1 MGRTLNA
8 YNHRAM
14 TPIRTTDISRA
25 SKRGYAVAG
34 LLLVLWAS
42 ALTLIAVTVV
52 PDGYWF
58 SYYSVDYTLGFVRR
72 GLAGELVGL
81 VPGDDYFTSLQIL
94 RWFPTVFFVLGLA
107 VVARTVAVRSGR
119 SERRLMMAL
128 LIPVLPFGFAFAL
141 FSARP
146 DLFGAT
152 ALVGFA
158 VALKST
164 ERDRTTLIASAVY
177 GGITA
182 VLTLTH
188 EAIPFLFGLG
198 ALVAL
203 TVLAKQCSE
212 KTLRLGAILA
222 IGPGLVT
229 ALAVAFLG
237 RRGISAQLCELVPHA
252 PMNHPL
258 AGEPSLGELL
268 RGFRFNVDYHDWLC
282 RNILPLFDQTF
293 TDGARFVASIGV
305 IALTAS
311 AAFGIGLLAITILAI
326 SHVSGVP
333 FSRMRSLLRSRIVW
347 VLLGFALIVPIFM
360 SGVDWIRWWVI
371 ITFDIG
377 IVFLL
382 FASNERESELP
393 PTRRTRIVFACG
405 AILLAVL
412 PLGIIPVFG
421 APVPM

>member
-1 MGRTLNA
+1 MEST
-8 YNHRAM
+8 
-14 TPIRTTDISRA
+14 RTTEISPLR
-25 SKRGYAVAG
+25 KRSYAIAG
-34 LLLVLWAS
+34 LLLLLWAS
-42 ALTLIAVTVV
+42 VLTVIALTVV

-58 SYYSVDYTLGFVRR
+58 SYYAVDYTVGFIRR

-81 VPGDDYFTSLQIL
+81 MPGDDYFGSLRIL
-94 RWFPTVFFVLGLA
+94 RWFPTVIFVLGLA

-128 LIPVLPFGFAFAL
+128 LIPLLPFGFAFAL

-152 ALVGFA
+152 ALAGFA
-158 VALKST
+158 VALKLAD
-164 ERDRTTLIASAVY
+164 RDRSTLIASAVY

-188 EAIPFLFGLG
+188 EAIPFLYSLG
-198 ALVAL
+198 VLVAL
-203 TVLAKQCSE
+203 AVLARQRSE
-212 KTLRLGAILA
+212 NTLRLSAALA

-229 ALAVAFLG
+229 ALAVAFIG
-237 RRGISAQLCELVPHA
+237 RRGMSAQLCELVPHG

-282 RNILPLFDQTF
+282 RNILPLYDQTF

-305 IALTAS
+305 VALSAS
-311 AAFGIGLLAITILAI
+311 AAFGIALFAVTILAI

-333 FSRMRSLLRSRIVW
+333 FSRMRSLLRNRIVW
-347 VLLGFALIVPIFM
+347 VLIGFALILPIFM
-360 SGVDWIRWWVI
+360 TGVDWIRWWVM

-382 FASNERESELP
+382 FASSEHESDLP
-393 PTRRTRIVFACG
+393 PTRRIRIVFACG

>member
-1 MGRTLNA
+1 
-8 YNHRAM
+8 M
-14 TPIRTTDISRA
+14 TPTHSTDISRA
-25 SKRGYAVAG
+25 GKRGYAIAG

-72 GLAGELVGL
+72 GLAGELVDL
-81 VPGDDYFTSLQIL
+81 VPGDEYFTSLRIL
-94 RWFPTVFFVLGLA
+94 RWFPTVVFVLGLA
-107 VVARTVAVRSGR
+107 VVAWTVAVSSGR

-146 DLFGAT
+146 DLFGAS
-152 ALVGFA
+152 ALAGFA
-158 VALKST
+158 VALKFSRT
-164 ERDRTTLIASAVY
+164 ERSTLIACAVY

-198 ALVAL
+198 ALVSL
-203 TVLAKQCSE
+203 TVLARQDRE

-229 ALAVAFLG
+229 ALAVAVLG
-237 RRGISAQLCELVPHA
+237 RRGLSSQFCELVPHG

-282 RNILPLFDQTF
+282 RNILPLYDQTF

-311 AAFGIGLLAITILAI
+311 AAFGIALFAVSILAI

-333 FSRMRSLLRSRIVW
+333 FSRMRSLLRNRIVW
-347 VLLGFALIVPIFM
+347 VLIGFALIVPIFVT
-360 SGVDWIRWWVI
+360 GVDWIRWWVM
-371 ITFDIG
+371 ITFDVG

-382 FASNERESELP
+382 FASSEQESGLP

-412 PLGIIPVFG
+412 PVGIIPVFG

>member
-1 MGRTLNA
+1 
-8 YNHRAM
+8 M
-14 TPIRTTDISRA
+14 TPTHSTDISRA
-25 SKRGYAVAG
+25 GKRGYAIAG

-72 GLAGELVGL
+72 GLAGELVDL
-81 VPGDDYFTSLQIL
+81 VPGDEYFTSLRIL
-94 RWFPTVFFVLGLA
+94 RWFPTVVFVLGLA
-107 VVARTVAVRSGR
+107 VVAWTVAVSSGR

-146 DLFGAT
+146 DLFGAS
-152 ALVGFA
+152 ALAGFA
-158 VALKST
+158 VALKFSRT
-164 ERDRTTLIASAVY
+164 ERSTLIACAVY

-198 ALVAL
+198 ALVSL
-203 TVLAKQCSE
+203 TVLARQDRE

-229 ALAVAFLG
+229 ALAVAVLG
-237 RRGISAQLCELVPHA
+237 RRGLSSQFCELVPHG

-282 RNILPLFDQTF
+282 RNILPLYDQTF

-311 AAFGIGLLAITILAI
+311 AAFGIALFAVSILAI

-333 FSRMRSLLRSRIVW
+333 FSRMRSLLRNRIVW
-347 VLLGFALIVPIFM
+347 VLIGFALIVPIFVT
-360 SGVDWIRWWVI
+360 GVDWIRWWVM
-371 ITFDIG
+371 ITFDVG

-382 FASNERESELP
+382 FASSEQESDLP

-412 PLGIIPVFG
+412 PVGIIPVFG

>member
-1 MGRTLNA
+1 MESM
-8 YNHRAM
+8 H
-14 TPIRTTDISRA
+14 TTEISPVR
-25 SKRGYAVAG
+25 KRGYAVAG
-34 LLLVLWAS
+34 LLLLLWATVLTVI
-42 ALTLIAVTVV
+42 ALTVV

-58 SYYSVDYTLGFVRR
+58 SYYAVDYTVGFVRR

-81 VPGDDYFTSLQIL
+81 IPGDEYFGSLRIL
-94 RWFPTVFFVLGLA
+94 RWFPTVIFVLGLA
-107 VVARTVAVRSGR
+107 VVAWTVAVRSGR

-128 LIPVLPFGFAFAL
+128 LIPLLPFGFAFAL

-152 ALVGFA
+152 ALAGFA
-158 VALKST
+158 VALKLAD
-164 ERDRTTLIASAVY
+164 RDRSTLIASAVY

-188 EAIPFLFGLG
+188 EAIPFLYSLG
-198 ALVAL
+198 VLVAL
-203 TVLAKQCSE
+203 AVLARQRSE
-212 KTLRLGAILA
+212 NTLRLSAALA

-237 RRGISAQLCELVPHA
+237 RRGMSAQLCELVPHG

-258 AGEPSLGELL
+258 AGKPSLGELL
-268 RGFRFNVDYHDWLC
+268 RGYRFNVDYHDWLC
-282 RNILPLFDQTF
+282 RNILPLYDQTF

-305 IALTAS
+305 IALLAS
-311 AAFGIGLLAITILAI
+311 AAFGIALFAVAIFAI

-333 FSRMRSLLRSRIVW
+333 FSRMRSLLRNRIVW
-347 VLLGFALIVPIFM
+347 VLIGFALILPIFM
-360 SGVDWIRWWVI
+360 TGVDWIRWWVM

-382 FASNERESELP
+382 FASSEQESDLP

>member
-1 MGRTLNA
+1 MES
-8 YNHRAM
+8 
-14 TPIRTTDISRA
+14 TPTTEISPVR
-25 SKRGYAVAG
+25 KRGYAIAG
-34 LLLVLWAS
+34 LLLLLWAS
-42 ALTLIAVTVV
+42 VLTVIALTVV

-58 SYYSVDYTLGFVRR
+58 SYYAVDYTVGFIRR

-81 VPGDDYFTSLQIL
+81 MPSDDYFGSLRIL
-94 RWFPTVFFVLGLA
+94 RWFPTIIFVLGLA

-128 LIPVLPFGFAFAL
+128 LIPLLPFGFAFAL

-152 ALVGFA
+152 ALAGFA
-158 VALKST
+158 VALKLAA
-164 ERDRTTLIASAVY
+164 RDRSTLIASAVY
-177 GGITA
+177 GGTTA

-188 EAIPFLFGLG
+188 EAIPFLYSLG
-198 ALVAL
+198 VLVAL
-203 TVLAKQCSE
+203 AVLARQRSE
-212 KTLRLGAILA
+212 NTLRLSAALA

-237 RRGISAQLCELVPHA
+237 RRGMSAQLCELVPHG

-258 AGEPSLGELL
+258 AGEPTLGELL

-282 RNILPLFDQTF
+282 RNILPLYDQTF

-305 IALTAS
+305 VALSAS
-311 AAFGIGLLAITILAI
+311 AAFGVALFAVAILAI

-333 FSRMRSLLRSRIVW
+333 FSRMRSLLRNRIVW
-347 VLLGFALIVPIFM
+347 VLTGFVLILPIFM
-360 SGVDWIRWWVI
+360 TGVDWIRWWVM

-382 FASNERESELP
+382 FASSEQESDLP

>member
-1 MGRTLNA
+1 M
-8 YNHRAM
+8 
-14 TPIRTTDISRA
+14 
-25 SKRGYAVAG
+25 
-34 LLLVLWAS
+34 
-42 ALTLIAVTVV
+42 
-52 PDGYWF
+52 
-58 SYYSVDYTLGFVRR
+58 
-72 GLAGELVGL
+72 
-81 VPGDDYFTSLQIL
+81 
-94 RWFPTVFFVLGLA
+94 
-107 VVARTVAVRSGR
+107 
-119 SERRLMMAL
+119 
-128 LIPVLPFGFAFAL
+128 LPFGFAFAL

-146 DLFGAT
+146 DLFGAS
-152 ALVGFA
+152 ALAGFA
-158 VALKST
+158 VALKFSRT
-164 ERDRTTLIASAVY
+164 ERSTLIACAVY

-198 ALVAL
+198 ALVSL
-203 TVLAKQCSE
+203 TVLARQDRE

-229 ALAVAFLG
+229 ALAVAVLG
-237 RRGISAQLCELVPHA
+237 RRGLSSQFCELVPHG

-282 RNILPLFDQTF
+282 RNILPLYDQTF

-311 AAFGIGLLAITILAI
+311 AAFGIALFAVSILAI

-333 FSRMRSLLRSRIVW
+333 FSRMRSLLRNRIVW
-347 VLLGFALIVPIFM
+347 VLIGFALIVPIFVT
-360 SGVDWIRWWVI
+360 GVDWIRWWVM
-371 ITFDIG
+371 ITFDVG

-382 FASNERESELP
+382 FASSEQEPGLP

-412 PLGIIPVFG
+412 PVGIIPVFG

>member
-1 MGRTLNA
+1 
-8 YNHRAM
+8 M
-14 TPIRTTDISRA
+14 TPTHSTDISRA
-25 SKRGYAVAG
+25 GKRGYAIAG

-72 GLAGELVGL
+72 GLAGELVDL
-81 VPGDDYFTSLQIL
+81 VPGDEYFTSLRIL
-94 RWFPTVFFVLGLA
+94 RWFPTVVFVLGLA
-107 VVARTVAVRSGR
+107 VVAWTVAVSSGR

-146 DLFGAT
+146 DLFGAS
-152 ALVGFA
+152 ALAGFA
-158 VALKST
+158 VALKFSRT
-164 ERDRTTLIASAVY
+164 ERSTLIACVVY

-198 ALVAL
+198 ALVSL
-203 TVLAKQCSE
+203 TVLARQDRK

-229 ALAVAFLG
+229 ALAVAVLG
-237 RRGISAQLCELVPHA
+237 RRGLSSQFCELVPHG

-282 RNILPLFDQTF
+282 RNILPLYDQTF

-311 AAFGIGLLAITILAI
+311 AAFGIALFAVSILAI

-333 FSRMRSLLRSRIVW
+333 FSRMRSLLRNRIVW
-347 VLLGFALIVPIFM
+347 VLIGFALIVPIFVT
-360 SGVDWIRWWVI
+360 GVDWIRWWVM
-371 ITFDIG
+371 ITFDVG

-382 FASNERESELP
+382 FASSEQESGLP
-393 PTRRTRIVFACG
+393 PTRRTRVVFACG

-412 PLGIIPVFG
+412 PVGIIPVFG

>member
-1 MGRTLNA
+1 
-8 YNHRAM
+8 M
-14 TPIRTTDISRA
+14 TPTHSTDISRA
-25 SKRGYAVAG
+25 GKRGYAIAG

-81 VPGDDYFTSLQIL
+81 IPSNDYFTSLRIL
-94 RWFPTVFFVLGLA
+94 RWFPTIIFVLGLA
-107 VVARTVAVRSGR
+107 VVAWTVAVRSGR

-146 DLFGAT
+146 DLFGAS
-152 ALVGFA
+152 ALAGFA
-158 VALKST
+158 VALKFSRT
-164 ERDRTTLIASAVY
+164 ERSTLIACVVY

-198 ALVAL
+198 ALVSL
-203 TVLAKQCSE
+203 TVLARQDRE
-212 KTLRLGAILA
+212 NTLRLGAVLA

-229 ALAVAFLG
+229 ALAVAVLG
-237 RRGISAQLCELVPHA
+237 RRGLSSQFCELVPHG

-282 RNILPLFDQTF
+282 RNILPLYDQTF
-293 TDGARFVASIGV
+293 TDGARFVASTGV

-311 AAFGIGLLAITILAI
+311 AAFGIALFAVSILAI

-333 FSRMRSLLRSRIVW
+333 FSRMRSLLRNRIVW
-347 VLLGFALIVPIFM
+347 VLIGFALIAPIFVT
-360 SGVDWIRWWVI
+360 GVDWIRWWVM
-371 ITFDIG
+371 ITFDVG

-382 FASNERESELP
+382 FASSEQESGLP
-393 PTRRTRIVFACG
+393 PTRRTRVVFACG
-405 AILLAVL
+405 AILLALL
-412 PLGIIPVFG
+412 PVGIIPVFG

>member
-1 MGRTLNA
+1 
-8 YNHRAM
+8 M
-14 TPIRTTDISRA
+14 TPTHSTDISRA
-25 SKRGYAVAG
+25 GKRGYAIAG

-72 GLAGELVGL
+72 GLAGELVDL
-81 VPGDDYFTSLQIL
+81 VPGDEYFTSLRIL
-94 RWFPTVFFVLGLA
+94 RWFPTVVFVLGLA
-107 VVARTVAVRSGR
+107 VVAWTVAVSSGR

-146 DLFGAT
+146 DLFGAS
-152 ALVGFA
+152 ALAGFA
-158 VALKST
+158 VALKFSRT
-164 ERDRTTLIASAVY
+164 ERSTLIACVVY

-198 ALVAL
+198 ALVSL
-203 TVLAKQCSE
+203 TVLARQDRE

-229 ALAVAFLG
+229 ALAVAVLG
-237 RRGISAQLCELVPHA
+237 RRGLSSQFCELVPHG

-282 RNILPLFDQTF
+282 RNILPLYDQTF

-311 AAFGIGLLAITILAI
+311 AAFGIALFAVSILAI

-333 FSRMRSLLRSRIVW
+333 FSRMRSLLRNRIVW
-347 VLLGFALIVPIFM
+347 VLIGFALIVPIFVT
-360 SGVDWIRWWVI
+360 GVDWIRWWVM
-371 ITFDIG
+371 ITFDVG

-382 FASNERESELP
+382 FASSEQESGLP
-393 PTRRTRIVFACG
+393 PTRRTRVVFACG

-412 PLGIIPVFG
+412 PVGIIPVFG

>member
-1 MGRTLNA
+1 
-8 YNHRAM
+8 M
-14 TPIRTTDISRA
+14 TPTHSTDISRA
-25 SKRGYAVAG
+25 GKRGYAIAG

-72 GLAGELVGL
+72 GLAGELVDL
-81 VPGDDYFTSLQIL
+81 VPGDEYFTSLRIL
-94 RWFPTVFFVLGLA
+94 RWFPTVVFVLGLA
-107 VVARTVAVRSGR
+107 VVAWTVAVSSGR

-146 DLFGAT
+146 DLFGAS
-152 ALVGFA
+152 ALAGFA
-158 VALKST
+158 VALKFSRT
-164 ERDRTTLIASAVY
+164 ERSTLIACAVY

-198 ALVAL
+198 ALVSL
-203 TVLAKQCSE
+203 TVLARQDPK

-229 ALAVAFLG
+229 ALAVAVLG
-237 RRGISAQLCELVPHA
+237 RRGLSSQFCELVPHG

-282 RNILPLFDQTF
+282 RNILPLYDQTF

-311 AAFGIGLLAITILAI
+311 AAFGIALFAVSILAI

-333 FSRMRSLLRSRIVW
+333 FSRMRSLLRNRIVW
-347 VLLGFALIVPIFM
+347 VLIGFALIVPIFVT
-360 SGVDWIRWWVI
+360 GVDWIRWWVM
-371 ITFDIG
+371 ITFDVG

-382 FASNERESELP
+382 FASSEQESDLP

-412 PLGIIPVFG
+412 PVGIIPVFG

>member
-1 MGRTLNA
+1 
-8 YNHRAM
+8 M
-14 TPIRTTDISRA
+14 TPTHSTDISRA
-25 SKRGYAVAG
+25 GKRGYAIAG

-72 GLAGELVGL
+72 GLAGELVDL
-81 VPGDDYFTSLQIL
+81 VPGDEYFTSLRIL
-94 RWFPTVFFVLGLA
+94 RWFPTVVFVLGLA
-107 VVARTVAVRSGR
+107 VVAWTVAVSSGR

-146 DLFGAT
+146 DLFGAS
-152 ALVGFA
+152 ALAGFA
-158 VALKST
+158 VALKFSRT
-164 ERDRTTLIASAVY
+164 ERSTLIACAVY

-198 ALVAL
+198 ALVSL
-203 TVLAKQCSE
+203 TVLARQDRK

-229 ALAVAFLG
+229 ALAVAVLG
-237 RRGISAQLCELVPHA
+237 RRGLSSQFCELVPHG

-282 RNILPLFDQTF
+282 RNILPLYDQTF

-311 AAFGIGLLAITILAI
+311 AAFGIALFAVSILAI

-333 FSRMRSLLRSRIVW
+333 FSRMRSLLRNRIVW
-347 VLLGFALIVPIFM
+347 VLIGFALIVPIFVT
-360 SGVDWIRWWVI
+360 GVDWIRWWVM
-371 ITFDIG
+371 ITFDVG

-382 FASNERESELP
+382 FASSEQESDLP

-412 PLGIIPVFG
+412 PVGIIPVFG

>member
-1 MGRTLNA
+1 
-8 YNHRAM
+8 M
-14 TPIRTTDISRA
+14 TPTHSTDISRA
-25 SKRGYAVAG
+25 GKRGYAIAG
-34 LLLVLWAS
+34 LLLVLWACT
-42 ALTLIAVTVV
+42 LTLIAVTVV

-81 VPGDDYFTSLQIL
+81 IPSNDYFTSLRIL
-94 RWFPTVFFVLGLA
+94 RWFPTVVFVLGLA
-107 VVARTVAVRSGR
+107 VVAWTVAISSGR
-119 SERRLMMAL
+119 AERRLMMAL

-152 ALVGFA
+152 ALAGFA
-158 VALKST
+158 VALKFSRT
-164 ERDRTTLIASAVY
+164 ERSTLIACAVY

-182 VLTLTH
+182 VLTLAH

-198 ALVAL
+198 ALVSL
-203 TVLAKQCSE
+203 IVLARQDRD
-212 KTLRLGAILA
+212 KTLRLGAMLA
-222 IGPGLVT
+222 IGPGFVT
-229 ALAVAFLG
+229 ALAVAVLG
-237 RRGISAQLCELVPHA
+237 RRGLSSQFCELVPHG

-282 RNILPLFDQTF
+282 RNILPLYDQTF

-311 AAFGIGLLAITILAI
+311 AAFGIALFAVSILAI

-333 FSRMRSLLRSRIVW
+333 FSRMRSLLRNRIVW
-347 VLLGFALIVPIFM
+347 VLIGLALIAPIFVT
-360 SGVDWIRWWVI
+360 GVDWIRWWVM
-371 ITFDIG
+371 ITFDVG

-382 FASNERESELP
+382 FASSEQESSLP
-393 PTRRTRIVFACG
+393 PTRRTRIVFTCG

-412 PLGIIPVFG
+412 PVGIIPVFG

>member
-1 MGRTLNA
+1 
-8 YNHRAM
+8 M
-14 TPIRTTDISRA
+14 TPLHSTDISR
-25 SKRGYAVAG
+25 SGKRGYAIAG

-42 ALTLIAVTVV
+42 VLTLIAVTVV

-58 SYYSVDYTLGFVRR
+58 SYYSVDYTLGFLRR

-81 VPGDDYFTSLQIL
+81 IPGDDYFTSLRIL
-94 RWFPTVFFVLGLA
+94 RWFPTVVFVLGLA
-107 VVARTVAVRSGR
+107 VVAWTVAISSGR

-152 ALVGFA
+152 ALAGFA
-158 VALKST
+158 VALKFSRT
-164 ERDRTTLIASAVY
+164 DRSTLIACAVY

-203 TVLAKQCSE
+203 SVLARQDRE
-212 KTLRLGAILA
+212 TTLRLGAVLA

-237 RRGISAQLCELVPHA
+237 RRGISAQLCELVPHG

-268 RGFRFNVDYHDWLC
+268 RGFRFNVDYNDWLC
-282 RNILPLFDQTF
+282 RNIMPLYDQTF
-293 TDGARFVASIGV
+293 SDGARFVASTGV

-311 AAFGIGLLAITILAI
+311 AAFGIALFAVTILAI

-333 FSRMRSLLRSRIVW
+333 FSRMRSLLRNRIVW
-347 VLLGFALIVPIFM
+347 VLAGFVLILPIFV
-360 SGVDWIRWWVI
+360 SGVDWIRWWVM

-382 FASNERESELP
+382 FASSEQESDLP
-393 PTRRTRIVFACG
+393 PTRRTRIIFASG
-405 AILLAVL
+405 AILLAIL

>member
-1 MGRTLNA
+1 MES
-8 YNHRAM
+8 
-14 TPIRTTDISRA
+14 TPTTEISPVR
-25 SKRGYAVAG
+25 KRGYAIAG
-34 LLLVLWAS
+34 LLLLLWAS
-42 ALTLIAVTVV
+42 VLTVIALTVV

-58 SYYSVDYTLGFVRR
+58 SYYAVDYTVGFIRR
-72 GLAGELVGL
+72 GLAGELVG
-81 VPGDDYFTSLQIL
+81 VMPGDDYFGSLRIL
-94 RWFPTVFFVLGLA
+94 RWFPTVIFVLGLA
-107 VVARTVAVRSGR
+107 VVAWTVAVRSGR

-128 LIPVLPFGFAFAL
+128 LIPLLPFGFAFAL

-152 ALVGFA
+152 ALAGFA
-158 VALKST
+158 VALKLAD
-164 ERDRTTLIASAVY
+164 RDRSTLIASAVY

-188 EAIPFLFGLG
+188 EAIPFLYSLG
-198 ALVAL
+198 VLVAL
-203 TVLAKQCSE
+203 AVLARQRSE
-212 KTLRLGAILA
+212 NTLRLSAALA
-222 IGPGLVT
+222 IVPGLVT
-229 ALAVAFLG
+229 ALVVAFLG
-237 RRGISAQLCELVPHA
+237 RRGMSAQLCELVPHG

-258 AGEPSLGELL
+258 AGEPTLGELL
-268 RGFRFNVDYHDWLC
+268 RGFRFDVDYHDWLC
-282 RNILPLFDQTF
+282 RNILPLYDQTF

-305 IALTAS
+305 VALSAS
-311 AAFGIGLLAITILAI
+311 AAFGIALFAVTILAI

-333 FSRMRSLLRSRIVW
+333 FSRIRSLLRNRIVW
-347 VLLGFALIVPIFM
+347 VLIGFALILPIFIT
-360 SGVDWIRWWVI
+360 GVDWIRWWVM

-382 FASNERESELP
+382 FASSEHESELP